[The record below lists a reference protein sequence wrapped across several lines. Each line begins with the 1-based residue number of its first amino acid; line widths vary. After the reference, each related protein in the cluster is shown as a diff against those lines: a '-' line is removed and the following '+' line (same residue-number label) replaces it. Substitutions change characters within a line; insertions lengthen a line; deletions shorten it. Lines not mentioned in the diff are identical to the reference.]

1 MKITL
6 MSCPTGKPDKPAYQ
20 IQQKTNK
27 KKQTMKTS
35 LVKDFELLN
44 ELLECLIN
52 LITLG

>member
-6 MSCPTGKPDKPAYQ
+6 MSCPASEPDKPAYQ
-20 IQQKTNK
+20 IQQKGEK
-27 KKQTMKTS
+27 KKKHMKTS
-35 LVKDFELLN
+35 LEKDSELLN